1 MRKTKRG
8 LLMFAGITMIL
19 CSLYELKIK
28 PMQHDKTIRTE
39 VESIET
45 RIETASKPTD
55 TEMAE
60 VLAEVIPEEPQLNFP
75 MKEIAEYNTALP
87 WETSTKEEIL
97 NYPSVGFIK
106 INSVDIS
113 VPVKYGSKEI
123 AKSNLDNAACITEFS
138 KGERVYILGHNYENS
153 THENRIFHNLLEVK
167 EGDIV
172 SLTLLMN
179 IGKNEIATEYKY
191 EVAFT
196 KRYSQDEFYEDNA
209 KIITDNPDYT
219 GDFNLCLVTCNHDD
233 TGRGRQVVFCR
244 LIEE

>member
-1 MRKTKRG
+1 MKKTTRE
-8 LLMFAGITMIL
+8 LLMVAGVLMIL
-19 CSLYELKIK
+19 CSLYELKVK
-28 PMQHDKTIRTE
+28 PLQHDKTIQKE
-39 VESIET
+39 VESVGA
-45 RIETASKPTD
+45 RIETASKPDNTA
-55 TEMAE
+55 TE

-75 MKEIAEYNTALP
+75 MEEITEYKTALP
-87 WETSTKEEIL
+87 WETSTKKEIL
-97 NYPSVGFIK
+97 DYPSVGFIE

-113 VPVKYGSKEI
+113 VPVRYGSKEI

-172 SLTLLMN
+172 SLTLLRN
-179 IGKNEIATEYKY
+179 IGGDEIATEYKY
-191 EVAFT
+191 EVVFT
-196 KRYSQDEFYEDNA
+196 KRYSQDEFYDDNA
-209 KIITDNPDYT
+209 KILTDNPDFSD
-219 GDFNLCLVTCNHDD
+219 DFNLCLATCNHND